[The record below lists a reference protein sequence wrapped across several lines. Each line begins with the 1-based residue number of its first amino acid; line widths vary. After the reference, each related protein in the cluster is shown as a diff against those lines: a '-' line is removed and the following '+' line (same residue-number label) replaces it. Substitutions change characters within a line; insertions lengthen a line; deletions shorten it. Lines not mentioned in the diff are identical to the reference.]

1 MDTLFFGA
9 AREVITPPI
18 GGQLYGYNPDIHSKE
33 VADDLTATAFY
44 FAQGDVKALMI
55 TATVCLIQT
64 ELAGEILDLISTS
77 TGGPRGA
84 ILLSATHTHSG
95 PNVAGSYGWGSI
107 DRAYCDA
114 IFIPKILCVAQQAVK
129 NAVPATMKTAQGDS
143 QVGINRRQLHPNN
156 TIGLGQNPW
165 APYNPAMT
173 VLSFADEKGKILGN
187 LIHYGCHGTAA
198 GGNTEITRDWSG
210 HMTDALE
217 AMNGGITAFFNGPE
231 GDVGPRLSNGKTTGN
246 LSYVK
251 ELGAKAA
258 ADVLKIYSAGL
269 TETPV
274 TLQTI
279 TIETKVPLKP
289 RIPQEDADA
298 IRNKFKDF
306 TVNLG
311 GQIRYQMELI
321 LETYEKGEAD
331 LPSFDF
337 DQTFIQ
343 LGNVVFVAFPFELFS
358 EIGMRIDKFFPDL
371 KVLSLSNTNGSAGYM
386 VTQDALC
393 RGGYEVEM
401 HQYGRTQEYR
411 DDADFYL
418 FQTAVDTIQKLT
430 GKEDA

>member
-18 GGQLYGYNPDIHSKE
+18 GGQLYGYNPNIHSTE

-44 FAQGDVKALMI
+44 FAQGETKALMI

-64 ELAGEILDLISTS
+64 ELASRILDGVSEL
-77 TGGPRGA
+77 TGVPRSA

-107 DRAYCDA
+107 DSTYCEE
-114 IFIPKILCVAQQAVK
+114 IFIPKVLCAARKAVQ
-129 NAVPATMKTAQGDS
+129 NAVPATMKVAQGKSD
-143 QVGINRRQLHPNN
+143 VGINRRQLSPKN

-165 APYNPAMT
+165 APYNPNMT
-173 VLSFADEKGKILGN
+173 VLSFADEKGKVLGN

-217 AMNGGITAFFNGPE
+217 AMNGGITGFFNGPE
-231 GDVGPRLSNGKTTGN
+231 GDVGPRLSNGKTTGG
-246 LSYVK
+246 LSYVR

-258 ADVLKIYSAGL
+258 ADVLQVVSTSL
-269 TETPV
+269 TDAPAAVQAV
-274 TLQTI
+274 TV
-279 TIETKVPLKP
+279 ETKVPLKP
-289 RIPQEDADA
+289 RISEESARQ
-298 IRNKFKDF
+298 IREKFKDH

-311 GQIRYQMELI
+311 GQIRYQMEQI
-321 LETYEKGEAD
+321 LLTYEKGED
-331 LPSFDF
+331 HLPAFCF
-337 DQTFIQ
+337 DQTYIR

-358 EIGMRIDKFFPDL
+358 EIGMRIDGYFPDL

-386 VTQDALC
+386 VTEDAIC

-401 HQYGRTQEYR
+401 FQYGRTQEFC
-411 DDADFYL
+411 DDADFCL
-418 FQTAVDTIQKLT
+418 FQAAVDTIQTL
-430 GKEDA
+430 KEEV